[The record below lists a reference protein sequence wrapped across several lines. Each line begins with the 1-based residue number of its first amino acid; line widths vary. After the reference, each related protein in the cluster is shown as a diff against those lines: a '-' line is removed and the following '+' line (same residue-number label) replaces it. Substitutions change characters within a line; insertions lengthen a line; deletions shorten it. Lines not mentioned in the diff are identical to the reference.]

1 MRRRKSEITS
11 TRIGAVVVFVICGRG
26 FDLDLSWPG
35 WLARSA
41 AKPVSGGRN
50 FYIELTTSKLFCVDR
65 CTSFVQEQQLLRKIK
80 RRRRRRRLHRNCSS

>member
-35 WLARSA
+35 WLVGSLSCKTGFGRS
-41 AKPVSGGRN
+41 
-50 FYIELTTSKLFCVDR
+50 
-65 CTSFVQEQQLLRKIK
+65 
-80 RRRRRRRLHRNCSS
+80 